1 MNTKQE
7 FPTNA
12 NIMKTRLLA
21 FMLFLLIVPFGY
33 SQRIQVEDGDTVAV
47 VPIEQ
52 IRTANVIF
60 VQKDSLQ
67 AELLEAKTLLTG
79 QIEVISMYKDLDQQ
93 RQATNL
99 EQKERISTFQSTIN
113 EKDSEIKTEKIR
125 SALIAAVSGA
135 LLLLSII
142 F

>member
-1 MNTKQE
+1 
-7 FPTNA
+7 
-12 NIMKTRLLA
+12 
-21 FMLFLLIVPFGY
+21 MLFLLIVPFGY